1 MLVCLEIKLG
11 IFQVTSSA
19 RKKSVVIQDKLFATL
34 RSKQRIF
41 FSLFFLSQKTEEA
54 EDCSF

>member
-41 FSLFFLSQKTEEA
+41 FSLLLSQKTEEA